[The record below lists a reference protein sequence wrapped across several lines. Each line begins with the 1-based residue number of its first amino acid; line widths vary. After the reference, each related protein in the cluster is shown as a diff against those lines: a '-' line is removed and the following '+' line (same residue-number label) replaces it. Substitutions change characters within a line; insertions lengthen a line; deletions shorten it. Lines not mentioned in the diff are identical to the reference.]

1 MAVKK
6 KRKRAKRSSTRRS
19 VEAVH
24 TVRAALHVPGLSK
37 AGSSLTLLIYAH
49 DEKIGEIELGRG
61 SLFWRGGKRQKRKR
75 IGWTRFAEMMDDLA
89 YG

>member
-6 KRKRAKRSSTRRS
+6 KRSRQTRRKAAD
-19 VEAVH
+19 AVH
-24 TVRAALHVPGLSK
+24 TVRAGLHVPGLSK
-37 AGSSLTLLIYAH
+37 AGSSLTLHIYARK
-49 DEKIGEIELGRG
+49 EKIGEIELGRG
-61 SLFWRGGKRQKRKR
+61 SLFWRGGKRQIRKR

>member
-1 MAVKK
+1 MAIK
-6 KRKRAKRSSTRRS
+6 KRKRTTKKPRRIP
-19 VEAVH
+19 VDTVH
-24 TVRAALHVPGLSK
+24 TVRAALHVPGLSR

-49 DEKIGEIELGRG
+49 DGKIGEIELGRG

-75 IGWTRFAEMMDDLA
+75 IGWSRFAEMMDDLA